1 MANKPEAATKEQ
13 DTDSLP
19 PPRKSR
25 KRLFLALGALLL
37 LGGAGGGG
45 AWWWFSHSQ
54 AEAPK
59 AAKPAPPAPPVFIE
73 LETFT
78 VNLTGDRI
86 LQTTLTLQVA
96 KPEDAEQL
104 KVYLP
109 QVKNRLLLLLSA
121 KTAEELQTTEG
132 KESLRAE
139 IVARLRAP
147 YEKGL
152 ESPAINGV
160 FLTSFVIQ

>member
-1 MANKPEAATKEQ
+1 MANKPEPAPKDK
-13 DTDSLP
+13 DTESTP
-19 PPRKSR
+19 APRKSR
-25 KRLFLALGALLL
+25 KRLYLALIALVLL
-37 LGGAGGGG
+37 AGGGGGG
-45 AWWWFSHSQ
+45 AWWFLHSN

-59 AAKPAPPAPPVFIE
+59 PVKPAPPAPPVFIE

-109 QVKNRLLLLLSA
+109 QVKNRLLMLLSA

-132 KESLRAE
+132 KEGLRAE

-152 ESPAINGV
+152 EAPAINGV